1 MSTFWKKLLIS
12 ILGLVIISIFV
23 CRVFEETVQEGFPDV
38 VVNIANAAR
47 SAAADTT
54 ELIMGIT
61 RSITA
66 KIQAIAASA
75 DRKVISAR
83 DNLIASLRYAKR
95 TAMNVGRDI
104 RNRAI
109 DASARA
115 WQSAQRNF
123 LFTASTGQ
131 RIGLFTKQGLLNIY
145 NWMKLLSIIG
155 MLIILGGYLWNVMM
169 WFVNSTICF
178 FRFMSLF
185 NSCALWYFLDIISWF
200 IYYILYFIPW
210 GIMDLFFMSWISEV
224 NDDIEKWF
232 FYYNVWEPLMQVL
245 DDFDCLFYEIFGFYI
260 IHFKRNVKDKC
271 FVCEMPKFPPFP
283 NLFDK
288 NGIKKAYNEYGL
300 GSIPFLKA

>member
-23 CRVFEETVQEGFPDV
+23 CRIFEETVQEGFVMQPQFLLKQATDT
-38 VVNIANAAR
+38 AAQI
-47 SAAADTT
+47 STKIWQLVTSVKDALTAA
-54 ELIMGIT
+54 G
-61 RSITA
+61 
-66 KIQAIAASA
+66 ASA
-75 DRKVISAR
+75 QRKTISAK
-83 DNLIASLRYAKR
+83 DNILASLRAATTNAR
-95 TAMNVGRDI
+95 NAMRDI
-104 RNRAI
+104 RHRAI

-115 WQSAQRNF
+115 WQSLQRNL

-131 RIGLFTKQGLLNIY
+131 RIGLFTKQGVLNIY

-224 NDDIEKWF
+224 NDDTEKWF